1 MLLLASISSWYK
13 RYGFDALGPAFINQ
27 PLNSKLLLMPCIVSA
42 LSKYIYISVCL
53 TTFPLNI
60 TSFKL
65 FNSYCLLY
73 ACTTLALL
81 LQPSTFALSITYF
94 KLFNSYCLLYVCTT
108 LALLLQP
115 STFAL
120 SISFTIIYQQF
131 YLAISYILCTCKI
144 NKYY

>member
-1 MLLLASISSWYK
+1 MWDWFLQTDLKTNVASRKYSSWYK
-13 RYGFDALGPAFINQ
+13 RYGFDAFGPAFINQ

-81 LQPSTFALSITYF
+81 LQPSTFALSI
-94 KLFNSYCLLYVCTT
+94 
-108 LALLLQP
+108 
-115 STFAL
+115 
-120 SISFTIIYQQF
+120 SFTIIYQQF

-144 NKYY
+144 NKYF